1 MRMTE
6 EQAYELMC
14 MDCPNANRCH
24 EECEVCDEFLEATDP
39 DAPKYQCVECGHKF
53 NEPSSYEEKRDWW
66 GGWCYE
72 EILCCPVCKGGYIE
86 L

>member
-14 MDCPNANRCH
+14 MDCPNAKRCH

-39 DAPKYQCVECGHKF
+39 D
-53 NEPSSYEEKRDWW
+53 N
-66 GGWCYE
+66 GGQSDA
-72 EILCCPVCKGGYIE
+72 V
-86 L
+86 